1 MSKRVPYPTHYVQSP
16 LAVSPAEAALLAG
29 IGRTKLYEAINGGLL
44 ASFKIGKRRLVR
56 VAEIEAWL
64 KRLEEAVASRQK

>member
-1 MSKRVPYPTHYVQSP
+1 MSKRVQHPAHHMQPP

-29 IGRTKLYEAINGGLL
+29 IGRTKLYEALNAGLL

-56 VAEIEAWL
+56 VAEIDAWL
-64 KRLEEAVASRQK
+64 RRLEHAAADDRK